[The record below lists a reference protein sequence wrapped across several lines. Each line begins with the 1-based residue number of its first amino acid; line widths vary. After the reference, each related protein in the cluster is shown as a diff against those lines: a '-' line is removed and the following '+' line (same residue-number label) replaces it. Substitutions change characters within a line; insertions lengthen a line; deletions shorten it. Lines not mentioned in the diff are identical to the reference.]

1 METIQLS
8 KMPEID
14 DKYTRFKKKKK
25 LAPGSNRVTYPES
38 KHF

>member
-14 DKYTRFKKKKK
+14 DKYTRFKKKK